1 MNILEIIKR
10 AWKIIWKHK
19 ILWVFGI
26 LASCVPTMTGGGG
39 HGGGGSSGNAN
50 AMIPGSAFSANY
62 SNFLADVPPYAW
74 ILVFIGIFAIG
85 LIISVLFL
93 MAGTLG
99 TVGVIKGTGMADDAG
114 LDAKP
119 ISFKAIFNAIK
130 PYYWKVFLIYLI
142 LPILGIILV
151 LLFLIPILII
161 TACTCGLIWL
171 IFIPISWFIQL
182 MVIFTMIVIVEE
194 EKGIFEAIEHAWR
207 VVSLN
212 LGQVI
217 LMFIVL
223 GIGQIVVSLLVAGP
237 FILSLLP
244 TLINLLVT
252 GGSADVG
259 LIITGVLVLIFLPVA
274 ILVMGGVKALV
285 LSSWTLTYRQL
296 TTEGGLNPIIIEEE
310 EEEEE
315 EVEKVEEEEQQ
326 E

>member
-1 MNILEIIKR
+1 MNILEIVKR
-10 AWKIIWKHK
+10 AWNIIWKHK

-26 LASCVPTMTGGGG
+26 LASCVPQMTGGGG
-39 HGGGGSSGNAN
+39 HGGGGGSSGNAS
-50 AMIPGSAFSANY
+50 ATFSGPAFSTRFTE
-62 SNFLADVPPYAW
+62 FLTDFPPYAW
-74 ILVFIGIFAIG
+74 VLVVMGIFAIG
-85 LIISVLFL
+85 LILFVLFL

-114 LDAKP
+114 ADAKS
-119 ISFKAIFNAIK
+119 ISFIAIFNAIK

-151 LLFLIPILII
+151 MLFLIPIIII

-171 IFIPISWFIQL
+171 IFIPISWFIQV

-194 EKGIFEAIEHAWR
+194 EKGIFEAIEHAWH
-207 VVSLN
+207 VVSQN

-223 GIGQIVVSLLVAGP
+223 GVGQIVISLLVAGP

-244 TLINLLVT
+244 ILINLLVT
-252 GGSADVG
+252 GGDSLSVG
-259 LIITGVLVLIFLPVA
+259 LIITGILVLILLPVA

-285 LSSWTLTYRQL
+285 LSSWTLAYRQL
-296 TTEGGLNPIIIEEE
+296 TTEGGLNPIIISEEE
-310 EEEEE
+310 D
-315 EVEKVEEEEQQ
+315 QQ